1 MTASDFSSAG
11 SLFLDMQDARR
22 SHSASDSITRWVK
35 GQVVDTPDTDPTL
48 PAGWVRVGM
57 PYNEPDTYVTG
68 ETPGLYTWKGAMVT
82 VKMHSDGTLLSIS
95 DGQDEPGDERTQV
108 ERLGPAGKEIAGA
121 MSDAV
126 KAQKAAEEVKG
137 RADVAAKDAAA
148 AQKAALD
155 AKTAADAAFKKATTV
170 EGRASDLDGK
180 ISAAQKAADEAKAA
194 VAGADSRATDAQNK
208 AQAALDAVKKSGD
221 NAAALAAATEAK
233 RAADAA
239 KTLAQQAQAAAQQ
252 AQASVSDAAQKASK
266 AQTLAEKADANA
278 AAAKSAAESSDAA
291 AKKAASDAAAAQA
304 SYKSLQATVSAN
316 SADLA
321 AAKSKAD
328 QATKDA
334 VAAKDAA
341 SKATADALG
350 ARQAADAASSRAST
364 LAGQVTVSPSAPVL
378 ADGQGKPKGAVWF
391 VQNGQGV
398 LTSQYSWDGMKWM
411 LMPVDGSVIKD
422 ATITSAKIGNAA
434 IGSAQIADAAITDAK
449 IGGLSVSKLMVTG
462 GAKIPRAVIDQLASD
477 EAFIGK
483 LSANSVTVDP
493 ENMLRDAGFAGS
505 PSGVWA
511 PSVPAGGS
519 VAFVSDIKDAPGGR
533 STGARLVGGATSE
546 AQLNQSFKIP
556 AGKVWVL
563 RLTYRYLQGSAGGL
577 QLKVGGT
584 ALPAFPYKDA
594 GWHTED
600 VDWTPATSVAGGVC
614 QVCAGKGAKAEVAAI
629 VLCQKVGA
637 TMLAPGSVT
646 SDAIYASRELWAKV
660 SAFGSV
666 TTEMLTAGKAT
677 ITGEAVVGDLKGN
690 RIQGSKIIGSGI
702 YAYSKSAEAQN
713 AAKAKVK
720 VADAGE
726 REFKSMDVDLR
737 LMWTNKY
744 GASDSDGLC
753 TIDSAS
759 KTELRGKYTSRLDFT
774 YNACWEVNFT
784 LPAGDVIEPSVE
796 FYVAHVQDDGSTI
809 GSEMQFNL
817 LRNGRHLSRNR
828 SLGGYQVLQL
838 NSWRADHAG
847 EREYFLRIFPL
858 YTPTNVIIRDMKV
871 WWSTGADS
879 TSVRL
884 ANNHV
889 WFRDVDVENPDDRQ
903 IHQNYLKISTSGL
916 YASQTNQLQY
926 QRPLKSL
933 VMPPHFVGT
942 TNQERVLPWRNPEW
956 YPGRLHNPTPWFE
969 YDAQDFWINDELVPV
984 AGVAGL
990 YWVAFQAT
998 VSSTY
1003 PSHWRSLRIEVQ
1015 PALNWAVGIGSTV
1028 AVEPNASNI
1037 KVSCAGILQLRT
1049 SQGLYWRFSHA
1060 SPDASGD
1067 DSGVLHIT
1075 NTRLSAMF
1083 ISK

>member
-1 MTASDFSSAG
+1 MTASDYSSAG
-11 SLFLDMQDARR
+11 SLFLDMQDARKG
-22 SHSASDSITRWVK
+22 HAASDSITRWVK

-95 DGQDEPGDERTQV
+95 DGQDEPGDDRTQV
-108 ERLGPAGKEIAGA
+108 ERLGPAGKDIASA

-126 KAQKAAEEVKG
+126 KAQKAAEEVKE
-137 RADVAAKDAAA
+137 RAGAAAKDAAA

-170 EGRASDLDGK
+170 EGQTSGLDGK
-180 ISAAQKAADEAKAA
+180 VAAAQKAADEARAA
-194 VAGADSRATDAQNK
+194 VAAADSKAADAQNK

-233 RAADAA
+233 QAADAA
-239 KTLAQQAQAAAQQ
+239 KTLAQQARAAAQQ
-252 AQASVSDAAQKASK
+252 AQASVSDAAQKAQK
-266 AQTLAEKADANA
+266 AQTIAEKADANA
-278 AAAKSAAESSDAA
+278 SAVKSTAESADAA

-304 SYKSLQATVSAN
+304 SYKALQATVSAN

-321 AAKSKAD
+321 AARSKAD
-328 QATKDA
+328 QAVKDA
-334 VAAKDAA
+334 IAAKDAA

-350 ARQAADAASSRAST
+350 ARQAADAASSKAST
-364 LAGQVTVSPSAPVL
+364 LAGQVTVSPAVPVQG
-378 ADGQGKPKGAVWF
+378 DGAGKPKGAVWF

-398 LTSQYSWDGMKWM
+398 LTSQYTWDGAKWS

-483 LSANSVTVDP
+483 LSANSVTIDP
-493 ENMLRDAGFAGS
+493 ENMLRDPGFTGS
-505 PSGVWA
+505 PSGVWV
-511 PSVPAGGS
+511 PSVPAGGT
-519 VAFVSDIKDAPGGR
+519 VAFVSDLKDAPGGR
-533 STGARLVGGATSE
+533 STGARLVGGTTSE
-546 AQLNQSFKIP
+546 AQLNQAFKIP
-556 AGKVWVL
+556 AGKTWVL
-563 RLTYRYLQGSAGGL
+563 RLTYRYLRGSAGGL
-577 QLKVGGT
+577 QLKAGGA

-600 VDWTPATSVAGGVC
+600 VDWSPAASVAGGVC
-614 QVCAGKGAKAEVAAI
+614 QVCAGKGVKAEVAAV

-646 SDAIYASRELWAKV
+646 SDAIYASKELWAKV

-713 AAKAKVK
+713 AAKPRVQ
-720 VADAGE
+720 VHDAGE
-726 REFKSMDVDLR
+726 REYKSMTVDLS
-737 LMWTNKY
+737 LAWTNRY
-744 GASDSDGLC
+744 GDSDSDGLC
-753 TIDSAS
+753 TITSAS
-759 KTELRGKYTSRLDFT
+759 KTELRGRYTSRLDFT
-774 YNACWEVNFT
+774 YNACWEINFT

-796 FYVAHVQDDGSTI
+796 FFVAHVNGDGTTL

-817 LRNGRHLSRNR
+817 LRDGAHLSRNR
-828 SLGGYQVLQL
+828 SLGGYQAMQL
-838 NSWRADHAG
+838 NSWRADHQG
-847 EREYFLRIFPL
+847 NREYFLRIFPL
-858 YTPTNVIIRDMKV
+858 YTPTNIVIKNMTV
-871 WWSTGADS
+871 YWSTQADS

-889 WFRDVDVENPDDRQ
+889 WFRDVEVEDDRN
-903 IHQNYLKISTSGL
+903 IHQNYLKISTAGL

-942 TNQERVLPWRNPEW
+942 TNQERILPWRQPEW

-969 YDAQDFWINDELVPV
+969 YDAQDFWINDEMVPV
-984 AGVAGL
+984 ADVAGL

-1003 PSHWRSLRIEVQ
+1003 PSHWRSMRIEVQ
-1015 PALNWAVGIGSTV
+1015 PALNWAVGIGATV

-1049 SQGLYWRFSHA
+1049 AQGLYWRFSHA

>member
-1 MTASDFSSAG
+1 MTASDYSSAG
-11 SLFLDMQDARR
+11 SLFLDMQDARK
-22 SHSASDSITRWVK
+22 SHSSSDSITRWVK

-82 VKMHSDGTLLSIS
+82 VRMHSDGTLLSIS

-155 AKTAADAAFKKATTV
+155 AKAAADVAFKKATTV
-170 EGRASDLDGK
+170 EGQASGLDGK

-194 VAGADSRATDAQNK
+194 VAGADSRAAEAQSK

-233 RAADAA
+233 QAAEAA
-239 KTLAQQAQAAAQQ
+239 KTLAQQAQASAQR

-278 AAAKSAAESSDAA
+278 AAVKSTAESADAA

-304 SYKSLQATVSAN
+304 SYKSLQATVAAN
-316 SADLA
+316 STDLA
-321 AAKSKAD
+321 AAKTKAD
-328 QATKDA
+328 QASKDA

-350 ARQAADAASSRAST
+350 ARQAADAASSKAST
-364 LAGQVTVSPSAPVL
+364 LAGQVTVSPSVPVL
-378 ADGQGKPKGAVWF
+378 ADGAGKPKGAVWF

-398 LTSQYSWDGMKWM
+398 LTSQYSWDGAKWM

-422 ATITSAKIGNAA
+422 ATITSAKIGAAA

-493 ENMLRDAGFAGS
+493 ENMLRDPGFTGS
-505 PSGVWA
+505 PSGVWS
-511 PSVPAGGS
+511 PVVPAGGS

-533 STGARLVGGATSE
+533 STGGRLVGGTASE

-556 AGKVWVL
+556 AGKEWVL

-584 ALPAFPYKDA
+584 ALSAFPYKDA

-600 VDWTPATSVAGGVC
+600 VAWSPASSVAGGVC
-614 QVCAGKGAKAEVAAI
+614 QVCASKGTKAEIVAI

-646 SDAIYASRELWAKV
+646 SDAIYASKELWAKV

-677 ITGEAVVGDLKGN
+677 ITGDAVVGNLKGN
-690 RIQGSKIIGSGI
+690 NIFGSKIVGSSM
-702 YAYSKSAEAQN
+702 YAYSESAESLNKKGLPYKAVDADGGDWISQSIPMTRVWAN
-713 AAKAKVK
+713 RYGPNDAA
-720 VADAGE
+720 
-726 REFKSMDVDLR
+726 
-737 LMWTNKY
+737 
-744 GASDSDGLC
+744 GLC
-753 TIDSAS
+753 TITSAS
-759 KTELRGKYTSRLDFT
+759 DTEMTGKYTSTLDFT
-774 YNACWEVNFT
+774 YNACWETYVD
-784 LPAGDVIEPSVE
+784 LPDGDV
-796 FYVAHVQDDGSTI
+796 FDATLDFWVADTGGT
-809 GSEMQFNL
+809 SEMEIVL
-817 LRNGRHLSRNR
+817 LRDGVELSRNR
-828 SLGGYQVLQL
+828 TLDGWQTVSIANWKKG
-838 NSWRADHAG
+838 DAG
-847 EREYFLRIFPL
+847 VRRYYLRIFPL
-858 YTPTNVIIRDMKV
+858 YSPTTVSFKNLKLWYRTVYDTSSIRLKGN
-871 WWSTGADS
+871 SLLFRQ
-879 TSVRL
+879 SVPDDKGTN
-884 ANNHV
+884 A
-889 WFRDVDVENPDDRQ
+889 WFRFTNGQ
-903 IHQNYLKISTSGL
+903 M
-916 YASQTNQLQY
+916 YAAGTNQLEY

-933 VMPPHFVGT
+933 VMPPHFIGT
-942 TNQERVLPWRNPEW
+942 TNQQRILQRNYWEW
-956 YPGRLHNPTPWFE
+956 WPGKLQNDTEWFE
-969 YDAQDFWINDELVPV
+969 YDAQDFRIGKNNIPQAVYS
-984 AGVAGL
+984 GL
-990 YWVAFQAT
+990 YWVTIQVT
-998 VSSTY
+998 VSSHY
-1003 PSHWRSLRIEVQ
+1003 SSLWTTLLVELN
-1015 PALNWAVGIGSTV
+1015 PAGNWPLGVGNSV
-1028 AVEPNASNI
+1028 SLEPGVKSV
-1037 KVSCAGILQLRT
+1037 KVSAAGLMQLRT
-1049 SQGLYWRFSHA
+1049 NVRLFWHFAIRTPNMGTENGWLE
-1060 SPDASGD
+1060 
-1067 DSGVLHIT
+1067 I
-1075 NTRLSAMF
+1075 NNMRLSAMY
-1083 ISK
+1083 ISN